1 MNKILSIWMMKR
13 LSYEV
18 HAIKQALY
26 SPPYSRCKRGR
37 FSLQRQMSRFV
48 CWVAQLIIS
57 FMLFWLLVS
66 LRDNHCEVLC
76 HLVDISGEEHMV
88 DSKEQTPLSSS
99 TAGYWT
105 ARGGGTRDVSCYDL
119 QHATTEWWM
128 STPQKK
134 SQGVLAFIKAGCNA
148 KNIFLVRIFVLFS
161 STNV

>member
-1 MNKILSIWMMKR
+1 
-13 LSYEV
+13 
-18 HAIKQALY
+18 
-26 SPPYSRCKRGR
+26 
-37 FSLQRQMSRFV
+37 MSRFV

-105 ARGGGTRDVSCYDL
+105 ARGGGTRNVSCYDL

-128 STPQKK
+128 STPKKK
-134 SQGVLAFIKAGCNA
+134 SQGVLAFVKAGCNA
-148 KNIFLVRIFVLFS
+148 KDIFLVRIFVLVFQYWCLNILKMRF
-161 STNV
+161 TLDAKLHEILIVFMFIFMIPLAVNINLT